1 MAKKKFYAVK
11 NGKETGVFTSWDECK
26 DLVSGFSGAEYK
38 SFSSIDDAKNY
49 LDLEDTKE
57 EVKPV
62 KTTPVKKS
70 NKLVAYVDGSY
81 SSNSNKFGC
90 GVVLLD
96 SDNIVDTISKVY
108 TNSEWA
114 QIRNVAG
121 ELLACNLAVTYAK
134 EHGYD
139 EVTVHYDYMG
149 IEAWV
154 TGQWKTKNELTK
166 KYKAWFDE
174 MSKEIKVNFVKVKAH
189 SNDKYNEM
197 ADELAGELLD

>member
-11 NGKETGVFTSWDECK
+11 NGRETGVFSSWDECK

-38 SFSSIDDAKNY
+38 SFSSLEEARNY
-49 LDLEDTKE
+49 LGLEDTKE

-70 NKLVAYVDGSY
+70 NKLVAYVDGSF
-81 SSNSNKFGC
+81 SPSTNKFGC

-96 SDNIVDTISKVY
+96 GDNLVDTISKIY
-108 TNSEWA
+108 TNSKWS
-114 QIRNVAG
+114 QIQNVAG
-121 ELLACNLAVTYAK
+121 ELVACNLAVTYAK

-149 IEAWV
+149 IEAWA
-154 TGQWKTKNELTK
+154 TGQWKAKNELTK

-174 MSKEIKVNFVKVKAH
+174 VSEEIKVNFVKVKAH
-189 SNDKYNEM
+189 SGDKYNEM

>member
-1 MAKKKFYAVK
+1 MSKKKFYAVK
-11 NGKETGVFTSWDECK
+11 NGREIGIFTSWDECK
-26 DLVSGFSGAEYK
+26 ELVSGFSSAEYK
-38 SFSSIDDAKNY
+38 SFSSLEDARNY
-49 LDLEDTKE
+49 LGLEGIKK

-70 NKLVAYVDGSY
+70 NKLVAYVDGSF
-81 SSNSNKFGC
+81 SPSTNKFGC

-96 SDNIVDTISKVY
+96 GDNLVDTISKVY
-108 TNSEWA
+108 TNSKWS

-121 ELLACNLAVTYAK
+121 ELVACNLAITYAK
-134 EHGYD
+134 EHDYD

-149 IEAWV
+149 IEAWA
-154 TGQWKTKNELTK
+154 TGEWKTKNELTK
-166 KYKAWFDE
+166 KYKTWFDE

-189 SNDKYNEM
+189 SGNKYNEM